1 MAMSSPRTMAAPD
14 TCSVVACLTD
24 PPGDL
29 SRLPDAVAGIQVR
42 ADLVGDLDPFVLK
55 DSTAASLIYSL
66 RSSAAGGRHA
76 GGVDDRHRRLLH
88 AARRYDVVELEAETD
103 LTAGMLDAVPP
114 HRRQILWRGQAGL
127 GIGARL
133 HVVETADPLRM
144 LRKLG
149 RGDVTAYET
158 GPAGMWS
165 RLLAPR
171 LGARVAFCRFGEAG
185 PDGMPGLAQLL
196 HDYRFPRLH
205 AVEMLFGIVG
215 TDVSRSLS
223 PRLHNAAYHEL
234 GLPAFFVP
242 MTTPRFEPR
251 FESIKDT
258 FTGLTVVSP
267 HKTEAVRLAD
277 SASVDAAR
285 ADGAN
290 LLVHGSRGWRAFCTD
305 PVGVLRP
312 LKGIRLAGR
321 RAAVVGCGG
330 AGRGAAIGLLHAG
343 LFPTMVNRDGDRGAR
358 AAALLGLDF
367 VPLHRFDAR
376 HYDLVVHA
384 TTVRDELPFE
394 VKAMRPGSI
403 LVDLTYGSRET
414 ALTAAGRRRGLT
426 VVDGW
431 DVLVVE
437 VARQFRLMTGHQ
449 MPPVAAAA
457 LRTDRRE
464 E

>member
-1 MAMSSPRTMAAPD
+1 MASPD

-29 SRLPDAVAGIQVR
+29 SRLPDAVDGIQVR

-55 DSTAASLIYSL
+55 GSTSASLIYSL
-66 RSSAAGGRHA
+66 RSAAAGGRHA
-76 GGVDDRHRRLLH
+76 GGAADRHRRLLR
-88 AARRYDVVELEAETD
+88 AARRYDVVELEADTD
-103 LTAGMLDAVPP
+103 LTAWLLDAIPP
-114 HRRQILWRGQAGL
+114 HRRHILWRGNAGL
-127 GIGARL
+127 GVGARL

-144 LRKLG
+144 LRNLG
-149 RGDVTAYET
+149 RGDVTAYQT
-158 GPAGMWS
+158 GPAGTWS

-171 LGARVAFCRFGEAG
+171 LGARVAFCRFGDAG

-205 AVEMLFGIVG
+205 AVEMVFGIVG

-223 PRLHNAAYHEL
+223 PRLHNGAYHEL

-242 MTTPRFEPR
+242 MTTPRFAPC
-251 FESIKDT
+251 FESVKDT

-277 SASVDAAR
+277 SVSADAAR

-290 LLVHGSRGWRAFCTD
+290 LLVHGPHGWRAFCTD
-305 PVGVLRP
+305 PVGVLQP
-312 LKGIRLAGR
+312 LRRNGIRLAGR
-321 RAAVVGCGG
+321 RTAVVGCGG

-343 LFPTMVNRDGDRGAR
+343 LFPTMVNRDGGRGAR
-358 AAALLGLDF
+358 AAGLLGLEF
-367 VPLHRFDAR
+367 VPLSRFDAR
-376 HYDLVVHA
+376 QYDLVVHA
-384 TTVRDELPFE
+384 TTLREELPFE
-394 VKAMRPGSI
+394 VKGMRDGSV

-414 ALTAAGRRRGLT
+414 ALAAAGRRRGLT

-437 VARQFRLMTGHQ
+437 VARQFRLMTGRQ
-449 MPPVAAAA
+449 MPPVAAAD
-457 LRTDRRE
+457 LRE
-464 E
+464 EGTQP